1 MSQISVLLSMKPEIM
16 TSAQNNMLRSQ
27 VYFQCHGWIGRLRN
41 ILRHLITLVL
51 FLCLIQL
58 LIILISGNQR
68 IRKRPLRSSRPTISP
83 TPPSV
88 DDLCKPEDSERQGAV
103 STEGLLRNTELKR
116 LERSIVRHCVY

>member
-68 IRKRPLRSSRPTISP
+68 IIEVGKDLKDRRDQ
-83 TPPSV
+83 PSAQHHH
-88 DDLCKPEDSERQGAV
+88 L
-103 STEGLLRNTELKR
+103 
-116 LERSIVRHCVY
+116 